1 MSAHGLFILA
11 SYAIA
16 ALTIGGAALAVLLD
30 YRALKRALDAL
41 PASPDEE
48 ARK

>member
-1 MSAHGLFILA
+1 MSAHAWFILA

-16 ALTIGGAALAVLLD
+16 ALAIGGAALAIVLD
-30 YRALKRALDAL
+30 HRALKHALAKL

>member
-1 MSAHGLFILA
+1 MSAHAWFILA
-11 SYAIA
+11 SYVIA
-16 ALTIGGAALAVLLD
+16 LLTIGGAALAIVLD
-30 YRALKRALDAL
+30 YRSLKRALGKL

>member
-1 MSAHGLFILA
+1 MSAHAWFILA

-16 ALTIGGAALAVLLD
+16 ALAIGGAALAIVLD
-30 YRALKRALDAL
+30 HRALKHALAKL
-41 PASPDEE
+41 PSSPDEE

>member
-1 MSAHGLFILA
+1 MSAHGWFILA

-16 ALTIGGAALAVLLD
+16 LLTIGGATLAILLD
-30 YRALKRALDAL
+30 HRALKRALDAL

>member
-1 MSAHGLFILA
+1 MSAHGWFILA
-11 SYAIA
+11 SYAVTTLA
-16 ALTIGGAALAVLLD
+16 IGGAALAIVLD
-30 YRALKRALDAL
+30 YRALKRALDKL

>member
-1 MSAHGLFILA
+1 MSAHAWFILA

-16 ALTIGGAALAVLLD
+16 TLAIGGAALAIVLD
-30 YRALKRALDAL
+30 YRALKRALGKL

-48 ARK
+48 ASK

>member
-1 MSAHGLFILA
+1 MSAHLWFVFASYSIAILA
-11 SYAIA
+11 
-16 ALTIGGAALAVLLD
+16 IGGAALAIVLD
-30 YRALKRALDAL
+30 YRALKRALGKL

>member
-1 MSAHGLFILA
+1 MSAHAWFILA

-16 ALTIGGAALAVLLD
+16 ALAIGGAALAIVVD
-30 YRALKRALDAL
+30 HRALQHALAKL